1 MRFSMPKQRGYVR
14 RARQRR
20 LEGCRVTHLTSDEVN
35 QAEMIY
41 VFSAEE
47 RQQLRNGTFDLFALF
62 GSLVTRE
69 KQKHNWVK
77 EGF

>member
-20 LEGCRVTHLTSDEVN
+20 LERCRVVHLTSDEIH

-47 RQQLRNGTFDLFALF
+47 QQQLRDGTFDLFALF
-62 GSLVTRE
+62 SSLATRK
-69 KQKHNWVK
+69 KQRHDWVK